1 MDFTTSACGQGY
13 GRSGV
18 TELTASQPGELGR
31 MNRLET
37 AMALA
42 ISILALLVVVLGLA
56 WVAVWELRWIIRT
69 WNARGRH

>member
-1 MDFTTSACGQGY
+1 
-13 GRSGV
+13 
-18 TELTASQPGELGR
+18 

-56 WVAVWELRWIIRT
+56 WVAVWEVRSIIRA
-69 WNARGRH
+69 WNARGRQ